1 MPEPG
6 EDIASTGIPDPPEES
21 GSQSVAPPERPER
34 RAARPRTRASGSI
47 EGQDLRIRLPPELH
61 QRLRVQCQPSGWTP
75 EELVVQMLRSLLP
88 ARTPAIF
95 HADRLLASRD
105 TCRFWSRNPLE
116 TSLRLIS
123 DQGTFLISTQTT
135 SGGYRQWLDHFTTQ
149 GLPDPHREAR
159 QMRLIQLQGAVQSVE
174 DFSPEDWRK
183 QIPAEDYIV
192 TEAMVSE
199 TAHGSGGGPQ
209 EAQG

>member
-1 MPEPG
+1 MPEVG
-6 EDIASTGIPDPPEES
+6 EDIASAGIPDPPEGS
-21 GSQSVAPPERPER
+21 GTRSVAAPERPER

-61 QRLRVQCQPSGWTP
+61 QQLRVQCQPSGWTP

-95 HADRLLASRD
+95 HGDRLMASRD

-135 SGGYRQWLDHFTTQ
+135 SGGYRQWLDHFTTL
-149 GLPDPHREAR
+149 GLTDPDREAR
-159 QMRLIQLQGAVQSVE
+159 QMRLIQLHGTVKSAE
-174 DFSPEDWRK
+174 DFSPGDWRK
-183 QIPAEDYIV
+183 QILEEDYVV

-199 TAHGSGGGPQ
+199 AVPGARGGT
-209 EAQG
+209 

>member
-6 EDIASTGIPDPPEES
+6 DDILPAGIPDPSEES
-21 GSQSVAPPERPER
+21 GTRPAAASERPER

-95 HADRLLASRD
+95 HGDRLLASRD

-123 DQGTFLISTQTT
+123 DQGTFLISTQTA
-135 SGGYRQWLDHFTTQ
+135 SAAYRHWLDHFTTL
-149 GLPDPHREAR
+149 GLPDPDREAR
-159 QMRLIQLQGAVQSVE
+159 QMRLIQLQGAVLSVE
-174 DFSPEDWRK
+174 DFSAEDWRK

-199 TAHGSGGGPQ
+199 PAHGSNAGPQ
-209 EAQG
+209 EASN